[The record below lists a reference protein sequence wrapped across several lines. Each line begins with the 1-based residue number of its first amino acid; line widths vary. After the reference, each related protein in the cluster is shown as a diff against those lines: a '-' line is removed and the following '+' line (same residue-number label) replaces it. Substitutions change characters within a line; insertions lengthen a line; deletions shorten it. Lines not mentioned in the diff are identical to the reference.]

1 MKPTTCDTAY
11 FGGIEIIMWTWS
23 ANRCPSSIRLSF
35 CSASLRNTSPKCL
48 RRLPYDTFLRHF
60 GIKTTWYLHSHFE
73 WLKLSYSS
81 IRILLVRVL
90 GGSRRR
96 VSWMDPLKC
105 QTATSSPAEPGELP
119 IGLDQVVE
127 GRVRG
132 PRLLAE
138 SPVTHEGVHYFRA
151 AAPPQELAT
160 QKEPL
165 GVRRERQWP
174 FGS

>member
-48 RRLPYDTFLRHF
+48 RRLPYNTFLRHF
-60 GIKTTWYLHSHFE
+60 GIKTTWNLHSHFD

-105 QTATSSPAEPGELP
+105 QTATASPAEPGELP
-119 IGLDQVVE
+119 IGLV
-127 GRVRG
+127 RVRTG
-132 PRLLAE
+132 TIKRMRTDSETAARNLDSAL
-138 SPVTHEGVHYFRA
+138 SQITSQTGVSMQSIMR
-151 AAPPQELAT
+151 T
-160 QKEPL
+160 
-165 GVRRERQWP
+165 
-174 FGS
+174 